1 MKKLLAST
9 ALVGALIASGSSF
22 AETKF
27 GGNVENT
34 WTSEKT
40 QTTAVAADS
49 YDSIGTDIEIFQAD
63 ALAQAHLHIV
73 R

>member
-9 ALVGALIASGSSF
+9 ALIGALVVSGSAF

-34 WTSEKT
+34 WS
-40 QTTAVAADS
+40 
-49 YDSIGTDIEIFQAD
+49 
-63 ALAQAHLHIV
+63 
-73 R
+73 